1 MNAINHPAPYASW
14 ETRGYWEGTGR
25 NELVLQRCRKCTLV
39 QHRPRGLCA
48 HCLESEHLEHFV
60 GTGEGEIY
68 TFTITEQNQ
77 ARGFA
82 QACPYIMA
90 YVTLDEGPRILTVI
104 VDCDPDDVGI
114 GARVTA
120 KYVKQERDDGE
131 VFAVPVFQLS

>member
-1 MNAINHPAPYASW
+1 MNAIDHPVPYASW

-48 HCLESEHLEHFV
+48 HCLESEPLEHFV
-60 GTGEGEIY
+60 GSGEGEIY

-82 QACPYIMA
+82 QACPYVMA
-90 YVTLDEGPRILTVI
+90 YVALDEGPRILTVI
-104 VDCDPDDVGI
+104 VDCEPDDVAI

-120 KYVKQERDDGE
+120 KYVEQERDDGE
-131 VFAVPVFQLS
+131 TFSIPVFQLS